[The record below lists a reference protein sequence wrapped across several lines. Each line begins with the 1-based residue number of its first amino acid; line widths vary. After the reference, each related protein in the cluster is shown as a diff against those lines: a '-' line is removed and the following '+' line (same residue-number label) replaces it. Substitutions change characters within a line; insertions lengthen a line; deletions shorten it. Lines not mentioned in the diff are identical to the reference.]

1 MRIGVLSDTHA
12 LSLSPDILEKLRG
25 LNLDLIIHCG
35 DYTDINVVHQL
46 MSLGNFCGV
55 AGNMDP
61 SAIRNLLK
69 EKEIIE
75 VEGKRI
81 GVFHGHGLFFTD
93 KKLEDKFRVEKIDL
107 YIHGHTHR
115 LRKEKKKDTYYL
127 NPGPFPKSMLI
138 INLEKGKEIEIE
150 IEIVR
155 F

>member
-12 LSLSPDILEKLRG
+12 SSLPPDVLEKLRG

-46 MSLGNFCGV
+46 RALGNFCGV

-81 GVFHGHGLFFTD
+81 GVFHGYGLFLTD
-93 KKLEDKFRVEKIDL
+93 KKLEDKFKGEKIDL

-115 LRKEKKKDTYYL
+115 LRKEKKKDIYYL
-127 NPGPFPKSMLI
+127 NPGPFPKSMLV
-138 INLEKGKEIEIE
+138 INIEKDKEIEIE
-150 IEIVR
+150 ILS
-155 F
+155 FK